1 MRGNHMLIDMVKL
14 ELQLLNLL
22 ADKSSSELET
32 EHYKLSKLSDSKVL
46 IETNANLE
54 DFKLLIAF
62 SSEISYPNA
71 VTVTLKNVWLD
82 PDSFDDTEDKELI
95 SKLLEKKL
103 TPMEALVIY
112 YFMTKT
118 NKGAIY
124 KAVINTNI
132 LEKVEDRNVSN

>member
-1 MRGNHMLIDMVKL
+1 MVKL

-71 VTVTLKNVWLD
+71 VVVTLKNVWLD

>member
-1 MRGNHMLIDMVKL
+1 MVKL
-14 ELQLLNLL
+14 ELQLLNFL

-32 EHYKLSKLSDSKVL
+32 EHYKLTKLSNFKIL
-46 IETNANLE
+46 IETKANLD

-62 SSEISYPNA
+62 SSEITYPNA
-71 VTVTLKNVWLD
+71 VVVTLKNVWLD

>member
-1 MRGNHMLIDMVKL
+1 MLIDMVKL

-62 SSEISYPNA
+62 SSEMTYPNA
-71 VTVTLKNVWLD
+71 VVVTLKNVWLD

>member
-1 MRGNHMLIDMVKL
+1 MLIDMVKL

>member
-1 MRGNHMLIDMVKL
+1 MVKL

-32 EHYKLSKLSDSKVL
+32 EHYKLSKLSDSKIL
-46 IETNANLE
+46 IESNANLD

-71 VTVTLKNVWLD
+71 VVVTLKNVWLD

-132 LEKVEDRNVSN
+132 LEKVEDRNVSS

>member
-1 MRGNHMLIDMVKL
+1 MLIDMVKL

-62 SSEISYPNA
+62 SSEVSYPNA

>member
-1 MRGNHMLIDMVKL
+1 MMIDMVKL

-22 ADKSSSELET
+22 ADKRSSELET

-62 SSEISYPNA
+62 SSEVSYPNA

>member
-1 MRGNHMLIDMVKL
+1 MVKL

-62 SSEISYPNA
+62 SSEVSYPNA

>member
-71 VTVTLKNVWLD
+71 VVVTLKNVWLD

>member
-1 MRGNHMLIDMVKL
+1 MLIDMVKL

-62 SSEISYPNA
+62 SSEISYPN
-71 VTVTLKNVWLD
+71 VVVVTLKDVWLD

>member
-1 MRGNHMLIDMVKL
+1 MVKL

>member
-1 MRGNHMLIDMVKL
+1 MVKL

-62 SSEISYPNA
+62 SSELSYPNA
-71 VTVTLKNVWLD
+71 VAVTLKNVWLD

>member
-1 MRGNHMLIDMVKL
+1 MLIDMVKL

-71 VTVTLKNVWLD
+71 VVVTLKNVWLD